1 MKINQEKP
9 RNGRR
14 HFETEGDPAEAGR
27 HRVIPSSGVGGGAQ
41 NWRKRVAL
49 TPSLVTWGPKFH
61 FSRIHN
67 VLKLK

>member
-1 MKINQEKP
+1 MTISQEKP

-27 HRVIPSSGVGGGAQ
+27 HRVIPSFGVGGGTKLEEEGGAYTESCH
-41 NWRKRVAL
+41 L
-49 TPSLVTWGPKFH
+49 GPKFH
-61 FSRIHN
+61 FSRVHN